1 MKAKST
7 IIFILILAIVGG
19 STFLALNGAKIGKYE
34 IIRAKDAIDL
44 GLDLAGGVYV
54 VLEAQ
59 TDAKGAELQRI
70 MEQSKAIINERVNGL
85 GVSEPNISIEGGN
98 RIRVELAGI
107 DDPQKAI
114 ELIGKTAQ
122 LQFVDPDKNVVLTGK
137 NVIGSEVQY
146 HNNQLGQQEILVS
159 LELDKE
165 GTKKFAEATG
175 RLTLEPNREDRI
187 IYIILDN
194 QIISYPAVQSA
205 EEGGTAITD
214 GKAVITG
221 GFSLEEASQ
230 LATLIRAGALP
241 VEMKE
246 LQTSLIGPT
255 LGLEAYE
262 RSIKAGAIA
271 LLIIMIFMIIIYKIP
286 GFIASIGLIIYT
298 LITIF
303 TMSSLGVKLTLPGIA
318 GLILSIG
325 MAVDAN
331 VIIFERIKEE
341 IKAGKSIRTAVDT
354 GFKRALTSV
363 MDSNITTFIAGVV
376 LYYFGIGPIKGFGV
390 TLIIGIVASMIT
402 AVIISKYLLKLMV
415 SITGNKNTKL
425 YGA

>member
-7 IIFILILAIVGG
+7 ILLILILAIVAG
-19 STFLALNGAKIGKYE
+19 STVLVLNGAKIGKYE
-34 IIRAKDAIDL
+34 IVKAKDAIDL

-54 VLEAQ
+54 VLEAN
-59 TDAKGAELQRI
+59 TDVKGAELQRI
-70 MEQSKAIINERVNGL
+70 MEQSKAIINERINGL

-122 LQFVDPDKNVVLTGK
+122 LQFIDPDKNIVLTGK
-137 NVIGSEVQY
+137 NVINSEAQY
-146 HNNQLGQQEILVS
+146 QTNQLGQQEIVVS
-159 LELDKE
+159 LEFDKE
-165 GTKKFAEATG
+165 GTEKFAEATG

-187 IYIILDN
+187 IYIVLDD

-221 GFSLEEASQ
+221 GFTLEEASQ

-246 LQTSLIGPT
+246 LQTSVIGPT
-255 LGLEAYE
+255 LGLEAYD
-262 RSIKAGAIA
+262 RSIEAGGIA
-271 LLIIMIFMIIIYKIP
+271 LLIIMLFMIIAYRIP
-286 GFIASIGLIIYT
+286 GFIASVGLIIYT

-341 IKAGKSIRTAVDT
+341 IRVGKSIRTAVDT

-363 MDSNITTFIAGVV
+363 MDSNITTLIAGVV

-390 TLIIGIVASMIT
+390 TLIIGIVASMLT
-402 AVIISKYLLKLMV
+402 AVIISKYLLKLTV
-415 SITGNKNTKL
+415 SVTGGKNTKL